1 MKAIELRAKKWLD
14 HTLLAKGSS
23 GLEDDAESYVE
34 RCIARILGS
43 CSDPTK
49 PLAEFIA
56 ALTAECSCEL
66 DAFDYSCPVHNAD
79 RRFP

>member
-1 MKAIELRAKKWLD
+1 MTTIELRAKEWLERS
-14 HTLLAKGSS
+14 LLAKGSS

-34 RCIARILGS
+34 RCIARILGA

-56 ALTAECSCEL
+56 TLTAGCSCEI
-66 DAFDYSCPVHNAD
+66 DAFNYSCPVHNAD